1 MKVEVGHNV
10 QVHYKGTF
18 KDGTEFDNSWSREA
32 PISFTVGDNR
42 MIAGFSSAVVGMANG
57 DKKTITV
64 APEEA
69 YGPHLSEATRK
80 VPLQEFGDLAIEV
93 GGMIRGNGPTGPFVA
108 RIVEV
113 DKKEEV
119 ATLDMNHPL
128 AGKELN
134 FEIEMVMNYGTM
146 PNPELGTS
154 ALKPSPTPKNPEL
167 VSSEKTGE

>member
-18 KDGTEFDNSWSREA
+18 NDGTEFDNSWSREA
-32 PISFTVGDNR
+32 PLSFTVGDRR
-42 MIAGFSSAVVGMANG
+42 MIAGFSAAVVGMSHG
-57 DKKTITV
+57 EKKTITV

-69 YGPHLSEATRK
+69 YGPHRSEATRK
-80 VPLQEFGDLAIEV
+80 VPLQEFGDIDIEV

-108 RIVEV
+108 RITEV
-113 DKKEEV
+113 DQSEEI

-134 FEIEMVMNYGTM
+134 FEIELVTNYGTE
-146 PNPELGTS
+146 PNPELSTPEAPS
-154 ALKPSPTPKNPEL
+154 ADE
-167 VSSEKTGE
+167 